1 MISVVV
7 TARPSFAKLQ
17 PLIAEL
23 KWREEIEIIACAS
36 ALLTRY
42 GAIVDQ
48 IRQDFPLVPL
58 TTISSTL
65 EGASLNTT
73 AKDTGVLLASLADHF
88 AHIEPRLV
96 VVMADRYET
105 LAVSMA
111 AAYQNIPVAHLQG
124 GERSGGIDDRVRD
137 ANTQLA
143 TYHFPS
149 TARAAIRLLG
159 LTNGSKHIYNYGCP
173 SIDLARAAAEDPPL
187 TVQELGG
194 VGSAIDLNR
203 PFLLLL
209 QHPNSED
216 PTQAYHEMW
225 ETLTACCII
234 PQPLLALWPGHGAGT
249 EAAAKA
255 LRIFAL
261 AHPSYPLHMVRTI
274 PPQRFMRLLRQTSCL
289 VGNSSA
295 GIRECSY
302 LGTPVV
308 NIGLR
313 QQHREQASNVFD
325 ISAHAEYLQEAV
337 LRQSQQPFFTSSSLY
352 GDGTAAPRIAAKL
365 VELSS

>member
-17 PLIAEL
+17 PLL
-23 KWREEIEIIACAS
+23 KKLIGRKEIEIVACAS

-42 GAIVDQ
+42 GAVVDQ
-48 IRQDFPLVPL
+48 IRHDFPGLPLV
-58 TTISSTL
+58 TIPSTL
-65 EGASLNTT
+65 EGASLDTV

-88 AHIEPRLV
+88 ARVKPQLV

-159 LTNGSKHIYNYGCP
+159 LTNDSKHIYNYGCP
-173 SIDLARAAAEDPPL
+173 SIDVARAAMDDPPVTL
-187 TVQELGG
+187 QELGG
-194 VGSAIDLNR
+194 VGSAIDLNS

-209 QHPNSED
+209 QHPNSD
-216 PTQAYHEMW
+216 NPTYAYGEMW
-225 ETLTACCII
+225 ETLYACYGI
-234 PQPLLALWPGHGAGT
+234 PQPLLALWPGHGAGA
-249 EAAAKA
+249 EASAKA
-255 LRIFAL
+255 LRMCAQ
-261 AHPSYPLHMVRTI
+261 AYPSYSLHMVRTI

-289 VGNSSA
+289 IGNSSA

-313 QQHREQASNVFD
+313 QRYREQSTNVVNVPAD
-325 ISAHAEYLQEAV
+325 VHLIRAAV
-337 LRQSQQPFFTSSSLY
+337 FQQSHHFFPSSSLY
-352 GDGTAAPRIAAKL
+352 GNGTAAPRIAAKL
-365 VELSS
+365 VELVS

>member
-7 TARPSFAKLQ
+7 TARPSYAKLQ
-17 PLIAEL
+17 PLITEL
-23 KWREEIEIIACAS
+23 MWREEIEIVACAS

-42 GAIVDQ
+42 GAVVDQ
-48 IRQDFPLVPL
+48 IRQDCPGPSLV
-58 TTISSTL
+58 TIPSTL
-65 EGASLNTT
+65 EGASLDTA

-88 AHIEPRLV
+88 AQVRPRLV

-173 SIDLARAAAEDPPL
+173 SIDLARAAVNDPPVTL
-187 TVQELGG
+187 QELGG

-216 PTQAYHEMW
+216 PTCAYAEMW
-225 ETLTACCII
+225 DTLSACCVI
-234 PQPLLALWPGHGAGT
+234 PQPLLALWPGHGAGA

-255 LRIFAL
+255 LRVFAL
-261 AHPSYPLHMVRTI
+261 THPSYPLHLVRTI
-274 PPQRFMRLLRQTSCL
+274 PPRRFMRLLRQTSCL

-302 LGTPVV
+302 LGTPIV

-313 QQHREQASNVFD
+313 QQHRDRAKNVVNVQTETTL
-325 ISAHAEYLQEAV
+325 IREAV
-337 LRQSQQPFFTSSSLY
+337 FQQSQHPFFASSSLY
-352 GDGTAAPRIAAKL
+352 GDGTAAPRIAVKL
-365 VELSS
+365 VELSV